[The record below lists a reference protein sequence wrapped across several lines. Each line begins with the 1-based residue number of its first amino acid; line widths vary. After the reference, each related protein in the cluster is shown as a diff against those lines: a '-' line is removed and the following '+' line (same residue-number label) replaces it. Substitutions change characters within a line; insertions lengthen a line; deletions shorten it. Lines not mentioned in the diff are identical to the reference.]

1 MSCGFEPGSKAQIA
15 RVHWPWDAKRLGRV
29 VVITKPDHHLGTVFA
44 HDDVPVTYRMNSK
57 GRRVTDRDP
66 RCIQSVYLMADLK
79 PLPAGSLLDC

>member
-1 MSCGFEPGSKAQIA
+1 MTRDFEPGSKAQIA

-29 VVITKPDHHLGTVFA
+29 VVVTKPCHQLRTVFA
-44 HDDVPVTYRMNSK
+44 HDDVPVTYRLNSK
-57 GRRVTDRDP
+57 GRRVVNHDP